1 MSAAISRSRTLA
13 PDTSQ
18 RAVAI
23 WLLACC
29 AMVFVMVVLG
39 GVTRLTESGL
49 SIVSWQPVTG
59 ALPPLSQHDWQ
70 VQFDAYKATPEF
82 AKRNFW
88 MDVGDFKTIFWMEYL
103 HRLWGRLIG
112 LAFAAPFAWFVL
124 RGHIR
129 GPLAWKLAG
138 ILALGAAQGA
148 MGWYMVASGLVD
160 RPDVSHYRLAA
171 HLLLAFAIHAA
182 MFRVALGLLDG
193 PPRHGAGAPL
203 AGHGRLVLWWSLVV
217 ILWGAFVAGL
227 DAGKIYN
234 TFPLMGGEVVPAV
247 AFSMTPWPL
256 DLVENA
262 ATVQFVHRWL
272 AIALVAIV
280 LALWARARRFAVPPR
295 LRLAADLLAAMALL
309 QAAIG
314 VATLLTEVWIP
325 LAALHQAGAFALFT
339 LALWF
344 GHLRQ
349 RVA

>member
-1 MSAAISRSRTLA
+1 
-13 PDTSQ
+13 
-18 RAVAI
+18 
-23 WLLACC
+23 
-29 AMVFVMVVLG
+29 
-39 GVTRLTESGL
+39 
-49 SIVSWQPVTG
+49 
-59 ALPPLSQHDWQ
+59 
-70 VQFDAYKATPEF
+70 
-82 AKRNFW
+82 
-88 MDVGDFKTIFWMEYL
+88 
-103 HRLWGRLIG
+103 
-112 LAFAAPFAWFVL
+112 
-124 RGHIR
+124 
-129 GPLAWKLAG
+129 
-138 ILALGAAQGA
+138 

-193 PPRHGAGAPL
+193 PRRRAAGAPL
-203 AGHGRLVLWWSLVV
+203 AGHGRLVLWWSVVV

-280 LALWARARRFAVPPR
+280 LALWWRARRLALPPR

-309 QAAIG
+309 QATIG

-325 LAALHQAGAFALFT
+325 LAALHQAGAFVLFT

-349 RVA
+349 RAA

>member
-1 MSAAISRSRTLA
+1 MSAAVSRSRTLA
-13 PDTSQ
+13 AEPGQ
-18 RAVAI
+18 RAVAW

-59 ALPPLSQHDWQ
+59 ALPPLGQHDWQ
-70 VQFDAYKATPEF
+70 ALFDAYKATPEF

-112 LAFAAPFAWFVL
+112 LAYAVPFAWFAL

-129 GPLAWKLAG
+129 GPLAWQLAG
-138 ILALGAAQGA
+138 VLALGAAQGA

-182 MFRVALGLLDG
+182 MFRIALGLLDG
-193 PPRHGAGAPL
+193 PPRHAGRLPL
-203 AGHGRLVLWWSLVV
+203 AGHGRLVLWGSVAV

-234 TFPLMGGEVVPAV
+234 TFPLMGDALVPAV

-280 LALWARARRFAVPPR
+280 VALWCRARRLSLPPR
-295 LRLAADLLAAMALL
+295 LRTAADLLAGMAVL
-309 QAAIG
+309 QAALGI
-314 VATLLTEVWIP
+314 ATLLTEVWIP

-344 GHLRQ
+344 GHLR
-349 RVA
+349 RR